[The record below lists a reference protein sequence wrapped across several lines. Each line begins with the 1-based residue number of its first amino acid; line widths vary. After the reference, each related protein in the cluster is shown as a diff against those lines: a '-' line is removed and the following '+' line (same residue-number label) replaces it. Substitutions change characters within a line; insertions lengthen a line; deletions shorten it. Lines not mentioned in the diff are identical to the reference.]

1 MNIFDIIGPVMVG
14 PSSSH
19 TAGAVRLGN
28 AALAILGEQVAEAE
42 IGLHGSFAQTGR
54 GHGTDLALVAGLMG
68 WATDD
73 LRIPQA
79 HRYAKE
85 NGLHFSFININA
97 GDAAHPNYVRFHL
110 KGRTG
115 RTTVVAGASVGGGRV
130 MISEVDGFALEFTG
144 DFPTILTLHEDR
156 PGAVAEVTGILS
168 RRGVNIA
175 QMRVFRRNK
184 GGLASMVLET
194 DQSVD
199 DSDIEALKGLTM
211 IQSVRFINAIGG

>member
-28 AALAILGEQVAEAE
+28 AARAILGQPVAEVMIA
-42 IGLHGSFAQTGR
+42 LHGSFAQTGR
-54 GHGTDLALVAGLMG
+54 GHGTDLALIAGLMG
-68 WATDD
+68 WQTDD
-73 LRIPQA
+73 LRIPKSFEYA
-79 HRYAKE
+79 REAGLRY
-85 NGLHFSFININA
+85 SFRNINA
-97 GDAAHPNYVRFHL
+97 GDAAHPNFVKFWL
-110 KGRTG
+110 TG
-115 RTTVVAGASVGGGRV
+115 KDKAESQVAGASVGGGRV
-130 MISEVDGFALEFTG
+130 IISEIDGFPLEFTG

-168 RRGVNIA
+168 KRGVNIA

-194 DQSVD
+194 DQPVD
-199 DSDIEALKGLTM
+199 DADIAAVAELAM
-211 IQSVRFINAIGG
+211 IKAVRCINAIT

>member
-28 AALAILGEQVAEAE
+28 AALAILGEPVTKAV
-42 IGLHGSFAQTGR
+42 IGLHGSFAQTGQ

-79 HRYAKE
+79 FAHAQQA
-85 NGLHFSFININA
+85 GLNYLFTQINA
-97 GDAAHPNYVRFHL
+97 GDAAHPNFVNFQL
-110 KGRTG
+110 TGQTG
-115 RTTVVAGASVGGGRV
+115 RNCQVAGASIGGGRV
-130 MISEVDGFALEFTG
+130 MISEVDGFLLEFTG
-144 DFPTILTLHEDR
+144 EFPTILTLHEDR
-156 PGAVAEVTGILS
+156 PGAIAEVTGILS

-175 QMRVFRRNK
+175 QMRVFRRHK

-194 DQSVD
+194 DQPVAD
-199 DSDIEALKGLTM
+199 EDIAAVNGLAV
-211 IQSVRFINAIGG
+211 IHAVRCIKAISG

>member
-28 AALAILGEQVAEAE
+28 AARAIVGQSITEAT

-73 LRIPQA
+73 LRIPKA
-79 HRYAKE
+79 FDYADKL
-85 NGLHFSFININA
+85 GLKYSFRTINA
-97 GDAAHPNYVRFHL
+97 GDAAHPNYVKFWLRGL
-110 KGRTG
+110 DGTQNE
-115 RTTVVAGASVGGGRV
+115 VAGASIGGGRV
-130 MISEVDGFALEFTG
+130 MISEVDGFPLEFTG

-175 QMRVFRRNK
+175 QMRVFRRSK

-194 DQSVD
+194 DQPVD
-199 DSDIEALKGLTM
+199 DTDIAAVAGLTM
-211 IQSVRFINAIGG
+211 IKAVRRISAIS